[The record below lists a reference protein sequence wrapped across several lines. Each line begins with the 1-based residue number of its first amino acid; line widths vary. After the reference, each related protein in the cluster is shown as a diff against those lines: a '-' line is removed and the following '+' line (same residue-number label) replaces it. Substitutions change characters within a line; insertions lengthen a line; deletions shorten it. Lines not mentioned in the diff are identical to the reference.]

1 MRLPRFAENGSERF
15 SAKMGQSAF
24 LLISCPRDVMIAAM
38 PRPLRPIA
46 DRLTYHV
53 INRGNNRSPIFF
65 EDGDYLAF
73 LKALGDLKQNRPFEL
88 YGYCLMPNHIHLL
101 LRPGDT
107 TISRL
112 MQVLLGSHTQ
122 RYHLFH
128 QSCGHVWQGRFKS
141 PVIQD
146 DDHLLT
152 VLRYIEANPVR
163 AKMVAHAGEYR
174 WSSFGSHGLGRVD
187 ALLDHI
193 DLYHDL
199 AKTAPARQRRWSSF
213 VHQQPSDEELVALR
227 RSTQKGLPFGEPSW
241 VEKLGERLGL
251 DFVIRPKGRP
261 RKKPQDQS

>member
-1 MRLPRFAENGSERF
+1 
-15 SAKMGQSAF
+15 MGQSAF
-24 LLISCPRDVMIAAM
+24 LLIGHPEDVTIEPM

-53 INRGNNRSPIFF
+53 INRGNNRAPVFF

-73 LKALGDLKQNRPFEL
+73 LKALGDLKQRRPFEF

-101 LRPGDT
+101 LRPLAT

-128 QSCGHVWQGRFKS
+128 HSCGHVWQGRFKS

-199 AKTAPARQRRWSSF
+199 AKTGPGRQRRWSSF
-213 VHQQPSDEELVALR
+213 VHQQPSEEEMKSTSSRAR
-227 RSTQKGLPFGEPSW
+227 KRDFRSASSIG
-241 VEKLGERLGL
+241 
-251 DFVIRPKGRP
+251 
-261 RKKPQDQS
+261 